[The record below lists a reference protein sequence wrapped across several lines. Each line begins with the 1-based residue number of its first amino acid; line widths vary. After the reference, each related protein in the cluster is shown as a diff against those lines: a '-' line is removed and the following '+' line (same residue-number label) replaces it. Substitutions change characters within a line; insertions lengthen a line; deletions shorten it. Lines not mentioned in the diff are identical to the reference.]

1 MGFRCVDFFYGLC
14 YFFNILNSEHFSGG
28 VMDLLGPKL
37 RSLRKAKHLS
47 LKQLAERAGCSPSYI
62 SMVENN
68 KVDPGVS
75 RLKKIADALET
86 TIVDLFS
93 AQTRQ
98 RLVIRKDERIRAEF
112 SGSRTRIEILVPQLP
127 QKEMD
132 ARLAVIY
139 PGGSSEGEYR
149 HPGQEFGLVLKGL
162 LELSVDGIKHL
173 LEEGDSFYFES
184 ARKHCFRNP
193 GEKDAFVVW
202 VNHPPSW

>member
-1 MGFRCVDFFYGLC
+1 
-14 YFFNILNSEHFSGG
+14 
-28 VMDLLGPKL
+28 MDRLGTRL
-37 RSLRKAKHLS
+37 RSLRKGKNLS

-75 RLKKIADALET
+75 RLKRIADALEM

-93 AQTRQ
+93 AQTGQ
-98 RLVIRKDERIRAEF
+98 RLIIRKGERVKAEF
-112 SGSRTRIEILVPQLP
+112 SGSKTRIEILVPQM
-127 QKEMD
+127 QKKEMD

-162 LELSVDGIKHL
+162 LELSVDGIHYL

-184 ARKHCFRNP
+184 DRKHRFRNP
-193 GEKDAFVVW
+193 GDEETCVVW